1 MEGALHA
8 DPVCMRDFSGL
19 DLDATLAALRAL
31 RALAEARCTS
41 KAKDYMSSRP
51 GREDHAGRPLTP
63 AYDEAQLPYDP
74 AALFDLEF
82 MVSIAMALPQH
93 AAETWSVLG
102 NFAFLCVANYWTQYL
117 VRRTGRSCSSS
128 YRRYCLR
135 PSLTVFS

>member
-1 MEGALHA
+1 MDEKNMGALRT
-8 DPVCMRDFSGL
+8 DPVCICGISQL
-19 DLDATLAALRAL
+19 DLEATLAALRAL

-51 GREDHAGRPLTP
+51 GREDLAGRPLTP

-93 AAETWSVLG
+93 AAETWLVFDISVLV
-102 NFAFLCVANYWTQYL
+102 CV
-117 VRRTGRSCSSS
+117 RH
-128 YRRYCLR
+128 
-135 PSLTVFS
+135 